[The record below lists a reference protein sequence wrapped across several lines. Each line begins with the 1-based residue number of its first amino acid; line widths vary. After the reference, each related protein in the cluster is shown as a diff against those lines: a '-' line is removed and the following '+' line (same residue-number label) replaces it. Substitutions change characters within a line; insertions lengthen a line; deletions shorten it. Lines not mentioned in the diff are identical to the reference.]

1 MKVDEKYPVHKHTET
16 LTQGHTNVSI
26 LNPDAQQPPKNVFK
40 SEENIL
46 QHSNLVPEFY

>member
-26 LNPDAQQPPKNVFK
+26 LNTDEQQPKKMYLSLKRTFY
-40 SEENIL
+40 NI
-46 QHSNLVPEFY
+46 QI